1 MYMQMDANKIFDL
14 FGQTEFDTPLEKKA
28 RAADELFNFQDTP
41 MFWLGM
47 FKKLILNN
55 QNFYH
60 QLLSL
65 LPKEFNPEAT
75 KLDEA
80 SEFVVF
86 LRGWYYIQKINLNRK
101 LDQES
106 LQMYSS
112 EELEVCLK
120 LSIHFFE
127 EREEYEKCAHLKNIL
142 DFIQS
147 I

>member
-1 MYMQMDANKIFDL
+1 MYMQMDTNKIFDL

-28 RAADELFNFQDTP
+28 RAADELLNFQDTP

>member
-1 MYMQMDANKIFDL
+1 MDTNKIFDL

-28 RAADELFNFQDTP
+28 RAADELLNFQDTP

>member
-1 MYMQMDANKIFDL
+1 MQMDTNKIFDL

-28 RAADELFNFQDTP
+28 RAADELLNFQDTP

-60 QLLSL
+60 QLLSF
-65 LPKEFNPEAT
+65 LPKEYTSEIT